1 MRNYH
6 SDPTANT
13 AIANVMRKQ
22 ERRNPEDCFRKAAF
36 QKEPE
41 LFLPEHRQKH
51 IAHIRKKNRK

>member
-22 ERRNPEDCFRKAAF
+22 ERMNEETRKTASEKQPSKMNPNFFCRNTV
-36 QKEPE
+36 
-41 LFLPEHRQKH
+41 
-51 IAHIRKKNRK
+51 KNT